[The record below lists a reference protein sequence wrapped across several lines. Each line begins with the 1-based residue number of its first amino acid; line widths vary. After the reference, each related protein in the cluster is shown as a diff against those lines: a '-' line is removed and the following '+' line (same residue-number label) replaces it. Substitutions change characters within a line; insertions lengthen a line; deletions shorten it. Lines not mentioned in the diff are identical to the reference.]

1 MCRQWAERPDLAS
14 GVCDPKESLNIAKIR
29 KVDQRN
35 RKLSFISK
43 VYYLSAF
50 VWGKVELESDY
61 KFTEIVLIGKCFLL
75 RNGIAGDARKREKS
89 KSSAGGAGC
98 LGGLGIGG
106 RKHPKCRCQSLCPPP
121 PEFT

>member
-1 MCRQWAERPDLAS
+1 MQWAERPDLAS

-50 VWGKVELESDY
+50 VWGKVELESDF
-61 KFTEIVLIGKCFLL
+61 KLTEIVLIGKCFLL
-75 RNGIAGDARKREKS
+75 RNGIARGMLERERNPS
-89 KSSAGGAGC
+89 LLLEGQAAWGAWV
-98 LGGLGIGG
+98 
-106 RKHPKCRCQSLCPPP
+106 
-121 PEFT
+121 